1 MGPLNPSK
9 TELVVALICFFTI
22 YGILGRVLLPR
33 ARRVM
38 DERADAIEGGMERA
52 GNARREA
59 DAALEEYRL
68 QLSEARR
75 EAARILQDA
84 KEEGALLV
92 DEARQQALEERER
105 MIAAAEAEFAADR
118 ALVEASLRVAVADLS
133 TELASKIVGEP
144 LAELAPGSP
153 AIRSYLDDLGDLT
166 TTD

>member
-38 DERADAIEGGMERA
+38 DERTDAIEGGMERA

-59 DAALEEYRL
+59 TVALEEYRL

-75 EAARILQDA
+75 ESARILQDA
-84 KEEGALLV
+84 REQGALLV

-144 LAELAPGSP
+144 LAESATGSP
-153 AIRSYLDDLGDLT
+153 AIRAYLDDLGDLT